1 MKHLKQPFDEKGGH
15 YSKTDKENSVGP
27 VYISKILI
35 LRRIAE
41 VIKIDV
47 KFVSFLILS
56 LVYKTFFFISF

>member
-15 YSKTDKENSVGP
+15 YIKTDEENSVGP

-35 LRRIAE
+35 LHHIAE

-47 KFVSFLILS
+47 KFVSFLISFLA
-56 LVYKTFFFISF
+56 YKTFFLIPS